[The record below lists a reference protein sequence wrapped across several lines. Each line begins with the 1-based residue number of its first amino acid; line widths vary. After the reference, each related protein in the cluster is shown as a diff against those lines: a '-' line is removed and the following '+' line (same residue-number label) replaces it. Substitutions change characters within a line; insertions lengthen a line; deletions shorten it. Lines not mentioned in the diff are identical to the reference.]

1 MSVVATGSARLPQ
14 RRALII
20 QLAILFGSIAAWQ
33 WVPEIP
39 GLKDLS
45 VVFDR
50 TFVSSPGD
58 VWRAL
63 YVLATGD
70 GGVQPIWV
78 PIFHTVRNA
87 LLGAGTGMVIGIS
100 LGLALSNDER
110 LSQVFRPIVVATNS
124 VPRIALIPLIVIL
137 LGPNEK
143 ATIFAA
149 GLTGFFNT
157 FFNAYEG
164 GRTVSAQVIDNAQI
178 LGASPFQL
186 MRHVRFPFVLA
197 WSFASLPNTVS
208 HGLLACVTAEVF
220 TGATGV
226 GRILTAAL
234 VSASEATVYGLVIYI
249 ATVGLI
255 LIALS
260 DRVQRRLLHWFV
272 EGRS

>member
-1 MSVVATGSARLPQ
+1 MRARATGNARLPQ
-14 RRALII
+14 RRALVI

-50 TFVSSPGD
+50 TFVSSPAN

-63 YVLATGD
+63 VVLATGD
-70 GGVQPIWV
+70 GVQAIWV
-78 PIFHTVRNA
+78 PIFATVRNA
-87 LLGAGTGMVIGIS
+87 LMGAGTGMLIGIT

-137 LGPNEK
+137 FGPNER
-143 ATIFAA
+143 ATMFAA

-164 GRTVSAQVIDNAQI
+164 GRTVSAQIIDNAQI
-178 LGASPFQL
+178 MGASPFQL
-186 MRHVRFPFVLA
+186 MRHIRFPFVLA

-208 HGLLACVTAEVF
+208 HGLLATVTAEVF

-234 VSASEATVYGLVIYI
+234 VTSAEATVYALVIYV
-249 ATVGLI
+249 ATVGLV
-255 LIALS
+255 LVALS
-260 DRVQRRLLHWFV
+260 DRIQKRVLHWFV